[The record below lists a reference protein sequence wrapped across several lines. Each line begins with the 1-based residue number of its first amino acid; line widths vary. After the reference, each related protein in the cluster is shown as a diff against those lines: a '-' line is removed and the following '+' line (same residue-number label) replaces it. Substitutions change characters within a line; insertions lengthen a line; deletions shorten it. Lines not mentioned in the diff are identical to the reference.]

1 MVDVARACALACFDK
16 DIKAYQEKIAQRAN
30 PLAVVDRLYAKQK
43 AREQSLARRRAR
55 LQADELA
62 QLRGPVIT
70 SEAKRQMRRMRV
82 EDRLVACGAIAQ
94 KKRQQERQHALQELE
109 VEPARLELTASAQR
123 LHRTLEDQE
132 AWDQRRQQK
141 VLAARRA
148 KEATVLDGCRFTPT
162 VNQNSQALAW
172 RVHGAYGDVPAHER
186 LHEHGAR
193 HRARREG
200 RGAATDERFPEPCL
214 NRAVQNEFFKHGIG
228 KENAK
233 WNRRSQS
240 CRAAENTLQCAA
252 ERLHAQAHQK
262 HARVQARADAETV
275 RARAT
280 ANQATRMST
289 TSKLLCD
296 QRAYDLG
303 LGPRPDRVPT
313 NSQPFAPAPRV
324 EKEPPAR
331 VEVQWTPA
339 PAITRPSSAPRPAT
353 VAERMASAADYFHP
367 VAGLVDPRENTVSG
381 ETIVHARV
389 QDYLAELPRGL
400 GY

>member
-1 MVDVARACALACFDK
+1 MMDAARACALACFDK

-43 AREQSLARRRAR
+43 AREQSLAKRRAR
-55 LQADELA
+55 VQADELA
-62 QLRGPVIT
+62 QLRGPSIT

-94 KKRQQERQHALQELE
+94 KKRQQERQHAQQELE

-132 AWDQRRQQK
+132 AWDHRRQQK

-193 HRARREG
+193 HRARRDG
-200 RGAATDERFPEPCL
+200 LAVDERFQEPCL
-214 NRAVQNEFFKHGIG
+214 HRAVQNEFFKCGLG
-228 KENAK
+228 KENVRA
-233 WNRRSQS
+233 NRRSQS
-240 CRAAENTLQCAA
+240 CRVAEDTLQCAA
-252 ERLHAQAHQK
+252 ERLHAQAQEK
-262 HARVQARADAETV
+262 HARAQARADAETV

-280 ANQATRMST
+280 ANRATKMSAN
-289 TSKLLCD
+289 SKLLCE

-303 LGPRPDRVPT
+303 LGPRPEKVPT
-313 NSQPFAPAPRV
+313 NAQPFAPAPRV
-324 EKEPPAR
+324 EKEALAH
-331 VEVQWTPA
+331 VEAQRTPA
-339 PAITRPSSAPRPAT
+339 PAKPRPGSAPRPAT

-389 QDYLAELPRGL
+389 QDYLSDLPRGL